1 VTSTPTPPALDP
13 VDEIGQLLAWCRRLS
28 EAGPSRVDPAELAAY
43 QAAKTQLLARIADGQ
58 INNEMNAGGA

>member
-28 EAGPSRVDPAELAAY
+28 EAGPSRVDPVELAAY
-43 QAAKTQLLARIADGQ
+43 QAAKAQLLARIAGGQ
-58 INNEMNAGGA
+58 IDSDTNAGGA